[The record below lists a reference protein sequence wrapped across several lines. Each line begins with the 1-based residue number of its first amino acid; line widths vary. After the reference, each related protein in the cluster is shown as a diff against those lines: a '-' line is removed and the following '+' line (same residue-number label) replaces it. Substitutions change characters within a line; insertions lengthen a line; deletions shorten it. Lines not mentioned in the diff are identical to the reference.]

1 MLRAQVHVSAAQQKK
16 KEKDKTKGEGASLST
31 LKAVVEA
38 LKRKNDGKD
47 DCPSKK
53 HAVNVEDRSL
63 KKPMLPKTGHG
74 VGKGLMMTSGLVT
87 QGSDRRLLM
96 HKDYGIEMI
105 GSIIRDKDVDPFAKL
120 GTDELGASGLFD
132 LAWVCFYIFLI
143 HAFV

>member
-63 KKPMLPKTGHG
+63 KSRCSQRLAM
-74 VGKGLMMTSGLVT
+74 GL
-87 QGSDRRLLM
+87 
-96 HKDYGIEMI
+96 
-105 GSIIRDKDVDPFAKL
+105 AK
-120 GTDELGASGLFD
+120 
-132 LAWVCFYIFLI
+132 V
-143 HAFV
+143 